1 MKNVKNMES
10 KTISISAKRQITIP
24 QKYFEE
30 LDFGS
35 EAVCELRPEGIFI
48 RPVHYFHD
56 DDGSFS
62 EEILAD
68 LIAQGLSGEQLLTA
82 FKEQGKK
89 IRPAVEA
96 MIAEARE
103 MAVTGE
109 GKISLDE
116 LFGAED

>member
-1 MKNVKNMES
+1 MES
-10 KTISISAKRQITIP
+10 KTISISTKRQITIP

-35 EAVCELRPEGIFI
+35 EAICELRSEGIFI
-48 RPVHYFHD
+48 RPVHY

-68 LIAQGLSGEQLLTA
+68 LIAQGLTGEQLLTA
-82 FKEQGKK
+82 FKEQRKK

-96 MIAEARE
+96 MISEARE

-116 LFGAED
+116 LFGVED

>member
-1 MKNVKNMES
+1 MES
-10 KTISISAKRQITIP
+10 KTISISTKRQITIP
-24 QKYFEE
+24 QKYYED

-35 EAVCELRPEGIFI
+35 EAICELRPEGIFI
-48 RPVHYFHD
+48 RPIHY

-68 LIAQGLSGEQLLTA
+68 LISQGLSGDKLLIA
-82 FKEQGKK
+82 FKEQRKK

-96 MIAEARE
+96 MIAEAHH
-103 MAVTGE
+103 MAITGQ

-116 LFGAED
+116 LFGTED